1 MRGDDLWA
9 STSKQLAKRNSE
21 SRVEYSREMG
31 GDEEVETGGIGGG
44 KKNKRRRQRGVCVC
58 WGDSEMKSKKQMRL

>member
-44 KKNKRRRQRGVCVC
+44 KKEQKKETKRCVCVG
-58 WGDSEMKSKKQMRL
+58 GDSEMKSKKQMRL